1 MRRGI
6 YLLEEVDFRPMNSR
20 RPMEYLTW
28 LTRYKREDEGRAE
41 AELTEGMSIRSR
53 EIDLVGAFY
62 AVGITGHPQFK
73 AVTLWDCHGGWD
85 GGWRQMMEIYRGVDQ
100 RLFLSDIDDLR
111 FSAFSRPLGAAPG
124 SPLLAD
130 LVAEGYAAEF
140 YLFESATVRPGAALD
155 YLEAVRAERAPV
167 LAEYGH
173 RLAGLYEVQFCDTE
187 VVTLWG
193 VSMDDHLAAQRAR
206 DAALGL
212 DDEVAGDERLL
223 RWRDRARVFLDGP
236 WRETLLAPF
245 PGSRLAATRKQA
257 LDGHAPPT

>member
-20 RPMEYLTW
+20 RPLEYLTW
-28 LTRYKREDEGRAE
+28 LTRYKREDESRA
-41 AELTEGMSIRSR
+41 APELTEGMSIRSR

-85 GGWRQMMEIYRGVDQ
+85 GGWRQMMEIYQGVDD

-111 FSAFSRPLGAAPG
+111 HSAFSRPLGAVHG
-124 SPLLAD
+124 SPALAD
-130 LVAEGYAAEF
+130 LCAEGYAEEF

-155 YLEAVRAERAPV
+155 YLEAVRTERAPV
-167 LAEYGH
+167 LADHGH
-173 RLAGLYEVQFCDTE
+173 RLVGLYEVLFCDTE
-187 VVTLWG
+187 VVTVWG
-193 VSMDDHLAAQRAR
+193 MSLDSHLAAQRAY

-212 DDEVAGDERLL
+212 DDEVPGDARLL
-223 RWRDRARVFLDGP
+223 AWRKRARAFLDGP
-236 WRETLLAPF
+236 WRETLLSPF
-245 PGSRLAATRKQA
+245 PGTRLSPR
-257 LDGHAPPT
+257 